1 MPEVSRDGVAADLLR
16 DLAKR
21 TAHAPAPP
29 GTGRYHH
36 VHTSGA
42 HLRTNSVLSRTGS
55 LSVANGTVEE
65 FERRQWL
72 AADGSGHVVVT
83 RDGEVV
89 PPSGD
94 HGPSE
99 LAALFITAT
108 DEASLAGKLAE
119 LNPQRTT
126 RSTIRMF
133 QRIWGMQVVP
143 PALQRLLLLE
153 LAECAGLSREQA
165 PREFAGRSGVAVTHV
180 DNDRHVRHLLA
191 FDEETGALIGT
202 EVLALEGARVPVPV
216 PAVTSRTEWHYSG
229 YDEHCGPASSKN

>member
-1 MPEVSRDGVAADLLR
+1 MLPSDSAAADLLR
-16 DLAKR
+16 DLAER

-55 LSVANGTVEE
+55 LRVADGTVEE

-94 HGPSE
+94 LAPSE
-99 LAALFITAT
+99 LATLFVT
-108 DEASLAGKLAE
+108 DTASLAGKLAE

-126 RSTIRMF
+126 RSTMRMVE
-133 QRIWGMQVVP
+133 RIWNMQVVT

-153 LAECAGLSREQA
+153 LAECAGLSRRQV
-165 PREFAGRSGVAVTHV
+165 PWEFVGRSGVAVTHV

-191 FDEETGALIGT
+191 FDEETGALIGS
-202 EVLALEGARVPVPV
+202 EELALEG
-216 PAVTSRTEWHYSG
+216 VTSRTEWHYSG
-229 YDEHCGPASSKN
+229 YDEHWPGMSTANGD